1 METNGQASPPE
12 SGAPAV
18 ATSGDGAGLQF
29 RDFMNLV
36 RRSFWTIVGCTLL
49 AAGGTAYFVWT
60 ARPLYEATTT
70 VHVDASRPATPEFA
84 FITEMLRASD
94 VNTEMALLGAR
105 TLMEA
110 AVDSLDLQVTVDRPA
125 RFRREDL
132 FSEASASRTTT
143 AGRYDFARAADS
155 PGAPYVITD
164 AEGREIG
171 RLAPGEAI
179 VFNGVRLVLAPA
191 AAGDEFPPEFSIRTF
206 DFRQALENLV
216 RNMRVERPD
225 REASVMS
232 ASYRDTDRGLVRD
245 VPNVVA
251 SLYLVRR
258 NQSKRLEADSTVA
271 FLERQIVEYSDLLQ
285 KAEEDRLAFQQGE
298 QVVDLRA
305 EGEAQVRLRAEAQAE
320 RRDLENQLSS
330 LTSVLGAI
338 ERRNS
343 GADPNRP
350 AGERSPY
357 RALAG
362 FTTFLENQAV
372 TELLSDLNQIETERT
387 AQLELRTVAHPE
399 VVAMD
404 AQILQLEDELY
415 QLAVNYRDNLEAQM
429 RSADA
434 QLAQFGQQLE
444 RIPEHSVQLTR
455 LEREVENLSQIYG
468 TLRTR
473 LQQARVAQAVES
485 GDVRIVD
492 AASEPTRPIRPRK
505 VRAMALAL
513 LFGLVLGTALGAA
526 RDHLDERIHSR
537 QQLAGLTNLPVL
549 ATIPRISGANGKRKS
564 ARSGRHALP
573 FTAGSLGDRGSPVS
587 EAFRA
592 FRTNITFL
600 NVDRPPQAV
609 LVTSPGPSEGK
620 STCTCNLAVTL
631 AQQDASVLLLDADLR
646 RGVVHK
652 MVGERRR
659 EPGLT
664 NILKGDATFDEAV
677 RVVELPDGKSLHI
690 LTAGTPPPNPSE
702 LLGSQNMGTLVET
715 LRSRYGIVLFDSP
728 PLNLVTDA
736 AVLGTLV
743 DGVILVARAGV
754 THQGALRFARGQL
767 EAVAAPLSGV
777 VLNETLAGRRG
788 RYYGDGGDYGYYRRY
803 YKTLE
808 DS

>member
-1 METNGQASPPE
+1 MERNGQGSPPE
-12 SGAPAV
+12 SGATV
-18 ATSGDGAGLQF
+18 AGASGDGAGVQF
-29 RDFMNLV
+29 RDLMNLV
-36 RRSFWTIVGCTLL
+36 RRNVWTILACTLL
-49 AAGGTAYFVWT
+49 SAGGTAYFAWT
-60 ARPLYEATTT
+60 ARPVYEATTT
-70 VHVDASRPATPEFA
+70 IHVDTSRPATPEFA

-110 AVDSLDLQVTVDRPA
+110 TVDSLELQVTVDRPS

-132 FSEASASRTTT
+132 FSEASASRITT
-143 AGRYDFARAADS
+143 AGRYDFRRAADS
-155 PGAPYVITD
+155 PDAPYVITD
-164 AEGREIG
+164 AEGRETG

-191 AAGDEFPPEFSIRTF
+191 AGGDGFPPEFSIRTF
-206 DFRQALENLV
+206 DFREALENLV
-216 RNMRVERPD
+216 RNIRVERPD

-232 ASYRDTDRGLVRD
+232 ASYRDTDRGLVRE

-271 FLERQIVEYSDLLQ
+271 FLERQIVEYSDQLQ
-285 KAEEDRLAFQQGE
+285 RAEEDRLAFQQGE
-298 QVVDLRA
+298 QVVDLQA
-305 EGEAQVRLRAEAQAE
+305 EGEAQVRLRAEAQAD
-320 RRDLENQLSS
+320 RRELENQLSS
-330 LTSVLGAI
+330 LTSVLDAIQGRDPGATPDRVA
-338 ERRNS
+338 E
-343 GADPNRP
+343 D
-350 AGERSPY
+350 RSPY

-372 TELLSDLNQIETERT
+372 TELLSDLNQIETDRT
-387 AQLELRTVAHPE
+387 AQLEFRTSAHPE

-404 AQILQLEDELY
+404 AQIRQLEDELY
-415 QLAVNYRDNLEAQM
+415 QLAVNYRDNLEAQI

-434 QLAQFGQQLE
+434 QLAQFGEQLE
-444 RIPEHSVQLTR
+444 RIPENSVELMR

-492 AASEPTRPIRPRK
+492 QAIGPTRPIRPRK
-505 VRAMALAL
+505 VRAMALAV
-513 LFGLVLGTALGAA
+513 LFGLVLGTTLGAA

-537 QQLAGLTNLPVL
+537 QQLANLTNLPVL
-549 ATIPRISGANGKRKS
+549 AAIPRIPGSNGKKKG
-564 ARSGRHALP
+564 AGAGRGELP
-573 FTAGSLGDRGSPVS
+573 FTAGSLRDRGSPVS

-600 NVDRPPQAV
+600 NVDKPPQAV

-631 AQQDASVLLLDADLR
+631 AQQDASVLLLDGDLR

-652 MVGERRR
+652 MLGGGRR

-664 NILKGDATFDEAV
+664 NVLKGDASLDDAV
-677 RVVELPDGKSLHI
+677 RAVELPDGKSLRF

-702 LLGSQNMGTLVET
+702 LLGSRNMETLVET
-715 LRSRYGIVLFDSP
+715 LRSRYGVVLFDSP

-754 THQGALRFARGQL
+754 THQGALRFARSQL

-777 VLNETLAGRRG
+777 VLNEAAAGGRG
-788 RYYGDGGDYGYYRRY
+788 RYYGDGSEYGYYRRY
-803 YKTLE
+803 YKTL
-808 DS
+808 DT

>member
-1 METNGQASPPE
+1 MERSGQESPAE
-12 SGAPAV
+12 SGAPA
-18 ATSGDGAGLQF
+18 AGASGEGGGIQF
-29 RDFMNLV
+29 RDFMNSV
-36 RRSFWTIVGCTLL
+36 RRNLWTILGCTLL
-49 AAGGTAYFVWT
+49 SAGGTAYFAWT
-60 ARPLYEATTT
+60 ARAVYEATTT
-70 VHVDASRPATPEFA
+70 IHVDASRPATPEFA

-110 AVDSLDLQVTVDRPA
+110 TVDSLDLQVTVDRPS

-132 FSEASASRTTT
+132 FSEASASRITT
-143 AGRYDFARAADS
+143 AGRYDFRRTADA
-155 PGAPYVITD
+155 PGAPYAITD
-164 AEGREIG
+164 AEGRETG

-191 AAGDEFPPEFSIRTF
+191 AGGDGFPPEFSVRTF
-206 DFRQALENLV
+206 DRREALENLI
-216 RNMRVERPD
+216 RNTRVERPD

-271 FLERQIVEYSDLLQ
+271 FLERQIVEYNDQLQ

-298 QVVDLRA
+298 QVVDLQA
-305 EGEAQVRLRAEAQAE
+305 EGEAQVRLRAEAQAD
-320 RRDLENQLSS
+320 RRRLENQLSS
-330 LTSVLGAI
+330 LTSVLDVIQGRGPEANPG
-338 ERRNS
+338 R
-343 GADPNRP
+343 A
-350 AGERSPY
+350 AGDRSPY

-372 TELLSDLNQIETERT
+372 TELLSDLNQIETDRT
-387 AQLELRTVAHPE
+387 AQLEFRTAAHPE

-404 AQILQLEDELY
+404 AQIRQLEDELY
-415 QLAVNYRDNLEAQM
+415 QLAVNYRDNLEAQI

-434 QLAQFGQQLE
+434 QLAQFGEQLE
-444 RIPEHSVQLTR
+444 RIPENSVELMR

-492 AASEPTRPIRPRK
+492 AAIEPTRPIRPRK
-505 VRAMALAL
+505 VRAMALAV
-513 LFGLVLGTALGAA
+513 LFGLVLGATVGAA

-549 ATIPRISGANGKRKS
+549 ATIPRIPGANGKKRG
-564 ARSGRHALP
+564 AGPGRYALP
-573 FTAGSLGDRGSPVS
+573 FTAGSLRDRGSPVS

-600 NVDRPPQAV
+600 NVDQPPQAV

-631 AQQDASVLLLDADLR
+631 AQQDASVLLLDGDLR

-652 MVGERRR
+652 MLGERRR

-664 NILKGDATFDEAV
+664 NVLKGDASLDEAV
-677 RVVELPDGKSLHI
+677 RAVELPDGKSLHI
-690 LTAGTPPPNPSE
+690 LTAGAPPPNPSE
-702 LLGSQNMGTLVET
+702 LLGSRNMETLVET
-715 LRSRYGIVLFDSP
+715 LRSRYGVVLFDSP

-777 VLNETLAGRRG
+777 VLNETAVGGRG
-788 RYYGDGGDYGYYRRY
+788 RYYGDGSEYGYYRRY
-803 YKTLE
+803 YKTL
-808 DS
+808 DT